1 MKCLTYKFGG
11 NRASTKILATLF
23 LSSFQQL
30 PMKLSY
36 FKFFE
41 WKKKKREKKFESLFY
56 ISSYIN
62 HTIFIYFLFST
73 KKKKKRKKQFLSSSD
88 LPSYLL
94 SFTKKLYIESSNKLL
109 KNNFPRKRKPKIQ
122 NSQGSNITATFINR
136 ISIPLRL
143 EHVATSTTI
152 S

>member
-30 PMKLSY
+30 PMKLSN

-41 WKKKKREKKFESLFY
+41 WKR
-56 ISSYIN
+56 
-62 HTIFIYFLFST
+62 
-73 KKKKKRKKQFLSSSD
+73 KKRKEIRVSLLHLFIYQSYYFYLLFIFHQKRNKQFLSSSD

-109 KNNFPRKRKPKIQ
+109 KNNFPRKWKPKIQ
-122 NSQGSNITATFINR
+122 NSQSSNITATFINR